1 MFHVDYRRYGTTKD
15 AAVEP
20 RRPVDSRSGPPLA
33 SSGGSGWN
41 LGHLGFVEPP
51 GNRRASPR
59 FAGHAAATDA
69 QAVDMTSTVK
79 HDCSKFSP
87 GHEHLLR

>member
-1 MFHVDYRRYGTTKD
+1 MQEGQVFHVDYRRYGTTKD

-59 FAGHAAATDA
+59 VAGHEIAGHPP
-69 QAVDMTSTVK
+69 AVRPTLGPGDMHVYA
-79 HDCSKFSP
+79 
-87 GHEHLLR
+87 

>member
-1 MFHVDYRRYGTTKD
+1 VFHVDYRRYGTTKD

-69 QAVDMTSTVK
+69 QAVRPALERVR
-79 HDCSKFSP
+79 FS
-87 GHEHLLR
+87 GGNMF